1 MAVVSCPTEGGIK
14 VVGHTT
20 VSHIIGYTF
29 HAGDLFH
36 VGQLHQLQESRKH
49 CNYLIVGLLT
59 DQAIASYKRMPVI
72 PYLWRAE
79 LYEALRCV
87 DKVVPQDSR
96 DPTANLKNLN
106 PDVLFHGDDWGEI
119 PGREWMEANGKK
131 VIETP
136 YFHGISTSS
145 IIERCLEYIE
155 EDRG

>member
-1 MAVVSCPTEGGIK
+1 MAVVSCPTENGIK
-14 VVGHTT
+14 MVGHTT

-36 VGQLHQLQESRKH
+36 VGQLHQLQKSRKH

-96 DPTANLKNLN
+96 DPTDNLKNLN
-106 PDVLFHGDDWGEI
+106 PDILFHGDDWGEI

-145 IIERCLEYIE
+145 IIERCQRYADE
-155 EDRG
+155 